1 MPKIEKK
8 STLLRQW
15 EMMRMLTISR
25 SSSKYGGR
33 WDKASDIAIK
43 LNDAG
48 YQVSVRTVQ
57 RDLKE
62 LSEIFPIELND
73 RNPKEFGWRWISGAN
88 LDIPG
93 MSISEALAMR
103 LVETH
108 MKQML
113 PISMLDG
120 LQGIFQLAQRK
131 LNEVENQNGIHTK
144 EWLDKVKVVPPAQPL
159 LLPIIEP
166 DVQAELYRALLENKQ
181 VSASYRPISESH
193 AKTYVLHPLGLIM
206 RGAITYL
213 VASAWNYDEARLY
226 ALHRFNSVEKLDSA
240 VKIPE
245 GFSLD
250 TAIAKG
256 MADFATRGEAIKLEL
271 RCTDDVAA
279 YLSETPLSA
288 DQEKEQ
294 DGDGW
299 VRITATVNDTW
310 QLRWWLM
317 GQGASLEVC
326 APIVIR
332 NAIKDELREAASLYL

>member
-1 MPKIEKK
+1 MKPLPVLDPKAAGIDVGSEKLHVSIAGDAPLVFGTFTSDLEALRDVLAK
-8 STLLRQW
+8 SGVRSVAMEATGVYWLYLYEVLEAAQLEVVVVNGRHVRNVRGRKTDMQDCQWLATLHAHGLLR
-15 EMMRMLTISR
+15 
-25 SSSKYGGR
+25 GG
-33 WDKASDIAIK
+33 
-43 LNDAG
+43 
-48 YQVSVRTVQ
+48 
-57 RDLKE
+57 
-62 LSEIFPIELND
+62 F
-73 RNPKEFGWRWISGAN
+73 
-88 LDIPG
+88 
-93 MSISEALAMR
+93 
-103 LVETH
+103 
-108 MKQML
+108 
-113 PISMLDG
+113 
-120 LQGIFQLAQRK
+120 
-131 LNEVENQNGIHTK
+131 
-144 EWLDKVKVVPPAQPL
+144 VPPAQPL

-226 ALHRFNSVEKLDSA
+226 ALHRFSSVEKLDSA

-332 NAIKDELREAASLYL
+332 KAIKDELRDAARLYL